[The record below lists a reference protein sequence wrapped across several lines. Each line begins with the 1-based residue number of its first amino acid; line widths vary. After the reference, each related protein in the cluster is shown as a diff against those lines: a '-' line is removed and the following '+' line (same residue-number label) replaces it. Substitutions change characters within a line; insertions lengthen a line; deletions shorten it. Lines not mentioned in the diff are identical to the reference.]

1 MRLAIFDL
9 DHTLLA
15 GDSDLLWGQYLCRL
29 GVVDP
34 AYYAAENL
42 RFYQAYQAG
51 TLDIHAFA
59 AFSLKPLTEHPRA
72 QLEAW
77 RADFMQ
83 TVVEPI
89 ICPGADP
96 LIARH
101 RAEGAVTLIMTATN
115 RFITEPIAAR
125 LGVDHLIATDPEEI
139 DGRFTGRIAG
149 TPNFQHG
156 KVTRLAAWRQTQA
169 EAADHVTFYSDS
181 RNDLPL
187 LEVADQAV
195 AVDPD
200 EVLRA
205 EAEGRGWP
213 IISLRSAPLKATD
226 TP

>member
-1 MRLAIFDL
+1 MQLAIFDL

-34 AYYAAENL
+34 AHYARENL
-42 RFYQAYQAG
+42 RFYQEYQAG

-59 AFSLKPLTEHPRA
+59 AFSLKPLTEHSRA

-77 RADFMQ
+77 RADF
-83 TVVEPI
+83 VREVIEPI
-89 ICPGADP
+89 ICPGAEP

-101 RAEGAVTLIMTATN
+101 QAEGATTLIMTATN
-115 RFITEPIAAR
+115 RFITEPIAER
-125 LGVDHLIATDPEEI
+125 LGVHHLIATDPEEQ

-149 TPNFQHG
+149 TPNFQGG
-156 KVTRLAAWRQTQA
+156 KVTRLGQWLAAQGID
-169 EAADHVTFYSDS
+169 AAHVTFYSDS

-187 LEVADQAV
+187 LEVADTAV

-200 EVLRA
+200 DVLRA
-205 EAEGRGWP
+205 TAEARGWP
-213 IISLRSAPLKATD
+213 VISLRS
-226 TP
+226 